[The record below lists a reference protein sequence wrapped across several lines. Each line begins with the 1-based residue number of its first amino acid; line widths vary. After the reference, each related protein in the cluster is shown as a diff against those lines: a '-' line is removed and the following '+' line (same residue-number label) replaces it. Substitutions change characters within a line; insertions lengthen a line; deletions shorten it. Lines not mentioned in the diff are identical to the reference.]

1 MNGEENARA
10 AQRRPA
16 AEQRA
21 RPDLPRSDARRM
33 R

>member
-1 MNGEENARA
+1 MNGEKNARA

-21 RPDLPRSDARRM
+21 RPDLL
-33 R
+33 